1 MSVEE
6 QAATVI
12 QRYWRDWA
20 LRNLAA
26 KAIQRYWRDWAF
38 RNLAAKAIQRY
49 WRYRKLR
56 KFAFRIGELGITPKN
71 VMAKGADDIIQL
83 VNKPDIIAAVMG
95 FITMAVNLTFIPGA
109 FEIPSADIMAAYLH
123 VPLPAEAFAGENA
136 MDLRLRN
143 LGVAMLAHLEVVRTQ
158 IGTTRFLS
166 GDTWRMLQLF
176 ALSVFDYIKYF
187 NRVRCYTLKNS
198 LVVIVRR
205 IATEDFN
212 QGLINERE
220 RLCQRILELGGI
232 VKLRSALRISRE
244 AVVRHVSFTLIPII
258 RQQWVT
264 PTEELVLQR
273 MQWSARLV
281 RAAGQEALDELM
293 SMIEVPVHLGFV
305 AGAC

>member
-12 QRYWRDWA
+12 QH
-20 LRNLAA
+20 
-26 KAIQRYWRDWAF
+26 YWRDWAF

-56 KFAFRIGELGITPKN
+56 KFAFRIEELGITPEN

-83 VNKPDIIAAVMG
+83 VNKPNIIAAVMV
-95 FITMAVNLTFIPGA
+95 FITIAVNLTLIPGA

-123 VPLPAEAFAGENA
+123 VPLPAAAFAGENA
-136 MDLRLRN
+136 MNLRLRN
-143 LGVAMLAHLEVVRTQ
+143 LGVEMLTHLEVVRTQ

-166 GDTWRMLQLF
+166 RDTWRMLQLF
-176 ALSVFDYIKYF
+176 ALSVFNYIRF
-187 NRVRCYTLKNS
+187 INRVRCNTLKNS
-198 LVVIVRR
+198 LIVIVRR

-212 QGLINERE
+212 QDLIDERE
-220 RLCQRILELGGI
+220 RLCQQILELGGI
-232 VKLRSALRISRE
+232 AKLRSALRISRE
-244 AVVRHVSFTLIPII
+244 AVVNHVSFTLIPII

-273 MQWSARLV
+273 IHWSARLV

-293 SMIEVPVHLGFV
+293 SLIEVPVHLGFV
-305 AGAC
+305 ACAC